1 MASKPLDRILLPW
14 LANPYNPAMSPH
26 SWHLSTLNESVEG
39 KKEGGWGGGTR
50 ITVARNLFKS
60 PAPKN
65 QPLEETANVLRLGN
79 QQHKLLEDTTA
90 TWNTNAN
97 TLKQLERSM

>member
-1 MASKPLDRILLPW
+1 MASQPLDRITLPW
-14 LANPYNPAMSPH
+14 LANPCNPAMSLLSSHP
-26 SWHLSTLNESVEG
+26 STLNELVEG

-50 ITVARNLFKS
+50 TTVARNPFKS

-65 QPLEETANVLRLGN
+65 QLLEKPPNALRLRN
-79 QQHKLLEDTTA
+79 EQCELLEDTTA

-97 TLKQLERSM
+97 TLKRAM